1 MNYRSFQELCA
12 ARRSVRQFAP
22 EPVPEEVLLQALE
35 CARWA
40 PSDTNQQPWRFWV
53 VIDPRTIARMA
64 EAVEGKLSA
73 WQERAE
79 REGRPEVAR
88 KLRVFGRYAT
98 VFARAPAVVVMAA
111 EPYRSRFTEEIF
123 RPLLSPQ
130 EMAELEREEAIK
142 SVSLAAQNFLLAIH
156 ALGYGAC
163 AMTGPT
169 ILAGE
174 ELARLLDIP
183 RPLFPALLIA
193 AGKPS
198 QIPAGPGRKPLEEV
212 VRWVRGEA

>member
-1 MNYRSFQELCA
+1 MDYPSFRELCA

-22 EPVPEEVLLQALE
+22 DPVPDEVLLQALE

-53 VIDPRTIARMA
+53 VTDPRTIGQVA
-64 EAVEGKLSA
+64 EVVEERLSA

-98 VFARAPAVVVMAA
+98 VFARAPAVVVMVA

-123 RPLLSPQ
+123 RPLLPPR

-169 ILAGE
+169 ILAGKDI
-174 ELARLLDIP
+174 ARILGIP
-183 RPLFPALLIA
+183 EPLFPALLIA
-193 AGKPS
+193 VGKPS
-198 QIPAGPGRKPLEEV
+198 PMPAGPGRKPLEDLI
-212 VRWVRGEA
+212 RWIRG